1 MVDKKAQVAT
11 RKLRRRTALSA
22 LAVAVA
28 VAVLGGRLVD
38 IQVVRADD
46 LQRESV
52 DKKEDSATLYGS
64 RGDIVDAAGA
74 VLATT
79 VYTYTA
85 AASPSDARGTG
96 ESGLVKMTEAA
107 EKIGA
112 ITGQGG
118 AAVLKLFTD
127 ALAENP
133 KSKYVLVKS
142 GMDVTTFDKLD
153 KLPYPW
159 LTFSKVQARSYPN
172 GAVAGNL
179 LGYVS
184 ESGNG
189 GLEES
194 ADACLASQNGRETF
208 QRGADGVA
216 IPGSTVVEKDAK
228 DGGALKLTIDSD
240 LQWFAEQTLA
250 QQVSATGSKFGF
262 VTVAEAKTGK
272 LKAVAQW
279 PALDPNNIDATDPS
293 YWRLQSLTD
302 PREPGSTFK
311 ALTAAML
318 LDQGKATPTSQVLA
332 PYAWKSGNGADLHD
346 SGYHAPLRLTLT
358 GVLMM
363 SSNTGMSQLG
373 KKLTNDTRYDYL
385 RKFGIGE
392 STGLPYPGQS
402 DGQLNPV
409 DEWDDQTK
417 YATMFGQG
425 VSATQLQ
432 MVGAYQALANGG
444 TRIPLTMVEGC
455 TKTDGTVTDVPKP
468 TPVPVV
474 SAEAANT
481 TLGMMESVVTDGEL
495 KKQLQIPGYRVAAKT
510 GTAQQPDGKGGYL
523 PSYYVSIMGVAPVD
537 DPQYVVSVNLG
548 FPTTIT
554 SSAAAA
560 PLFHTI
566 MSQVL
571 KTYRVKPSTSNP
583 ADYPPYY

>member
-1 MVDKKAQVAT
+1 MVN
-11 RKLRRRTALSA
+11 RKMLRRRTALT
-22 LAVAVA
+22 AVAVA
-28 VAVLGGRLVD
+28 ASVAILGGRLVD
-38 IQVVRADD
+38 IQVVRADA
-46 LQRESV
+46 LQKQSV
-52 DKKEDSATLYGS
+52 NAKEDSTTLYGN
-64 RGDIVDAAGA
+64 RGDIVDANGT

-79 VYTYTA
+79 IYTYTA
-85 AASPSDARGTG
+85 QASPSDAIAGGRD
-96 ESGLVKMTEAA
+96 KMVEAA
-107 EKIGA
+107 TKIGA

-118 AAVLKLFTD
+118 DAVVKLFDD
-127 ALAENP
+127 ALKDNP
-133 KSKYVLVKS
+133 KSKYVLIKS

-159 LTFSKVQARSYPN
+159 LAFSKTQARSYPN

-184 ESGNG
+184 QSGNG

-194 ADACLASQNGRETF
+194 ENGCLAGQNGLETY

-216 IPGSTVVEKDAK
+216 IPGSTVVQKEAK
-228 DGGALKLTIDSD
+228 DGGTLTLSIDSD

-250 QQVSATGSKFGF
+250 QQVAATGSKFGY
-262 VTVAEAKTGK
+262 VTVADAKTGK
-272 LKAVAQW
+272 IKAIAQW
-279 PALDPNNIDATDPS
+279 PALDPNNIDGTDPS
-293 YWRLQSLTD
+293 FWRLQTLTD

-318 LDQGKATPTSQVLA
+318 IDQGKATPTSQVLA
-332 PYAWKSGNGADLHD
+332 PYEWKSGNGADLHD
-346 SGYHAPLRLTLT
+346 SAYHDPLRLTLT

-373 KKLTNDTRYDYL
+373 QRLSDQTRYDYL
-385 RKFGIGE
+385 KKFGIGDD
-392 STGLPYPGQS
+392 TGLPYPDASSGL
-402 DGQLNPV
+402 LNPV
-409 DEWDDQTK
+409 QDWDDQTK

-432 MVGAYQALANGG
+432 MVSAYQALANGG

-455 TKTDGTVTDVPKP
+455 KQADGTVTDIPKAAP
-468 TPVPVV
+468 IRVV
-474 SAEAANT
+474 SADAANT
-481 TLGMMESVVTDGEL
+481 TLGMMESVTTKGEL
-495 KKQLQIPGYRVAAKT
+495 AKQLQIPGYRIAAKT
-510 GTAQQPDGKGGYL
+510 GTAQQANGRGGYL
-523 PSYYVSIMGVAPVD
+523 PSYYVSVMGVAPVD

-571 KTYRVKPSTSNP
+571 KTYRVKPSTSSP

>member
-1 MVDKKAQVAT
+1 MVGKKM
-11 RKLRRRTALSA
+11 LRRRTAA
-22 LAVAVA
+22 TVLAVAAA
-28 VAVLGGRLVD
+28 VGILGAKLVD
-38 IQVVRADD
+38 IQVIRADA
-46 LQRESV
+46 LQADSM
-52 DKKEDSATLYGS
+52 KAKEVSTSLLGN
-64 RGDIVDAAGA
+64 RGDIIDASGSI
-74 VLATT
+74 LATT

-85 AASPSDARGTG
+85 AASPKDAIAGGRDK
-96 ESGLVKMTEAA
+96 LVKAA
-107 EKIGA
+107 AAIGA

-118 AAVLKLFTD
+118 DAVVALIDGALKQ
-127 ALAENP
+127 NP
-133 KSKYVLVKS
+133 KSQYVLIKS
-142 GMDVTTFDKLD
+142 GMDVGTFDKLD

-159 LTFSKVQARSYPN
+159 LTFTKKQARSYPD

-179 LGYVS
+179 VGFLSDG
-184 ESGNG
+184 GNA
-189 GLEES
+189 GLEASENG
-194 ADACLASQNGRETF
+194 CLAGENGEETY

-216 IPGSTVVEKDAK
+216 IPGSTVVQKEAK
-228 DGGALKLTIDSD
+228 DGGTLKLTIDSD

-272 LKAVAQW
+272 IKAIAQW
-279 PALDPNNIDATDPS
+279 PALDPNNINGTDPS
-293 YWRLQSLTD
+293 YWGLKLFSD
-302 PREPGSTFK
+302 PYEPGSTFK
-311 ALTAAML
+311 ALTASML
-318 LDQGKATPTSQVLA
+318 IDQGKATPATQVLA
-332 PYAWKSGNGADLHD
+332 PYEWKSGNGADLHD
-346 SGYHAPLRLTLT
+346 SGYHDPLRLTLT

-373 KKLTNDTRYDYL
+373 SRLADQTRYDYL
-385 RKFGIGE
+385 KKFGIGE

-402 DGQLNPV
+402 DGILHPV
-409 DEWDDQTK
+409 KDWDDQTK

-432 MVGAYQALANGG
+432 MVDAYQALANGG
-444 TRIPLTMVEGC
+444 TRIPLSMVEGC
-455 TKTDGTVTDVPKP
+455 QHPDGSVTDVPTTKP
-468 TPVPVV
+468 TQVV
-474 SAEAANT
+474 SPQAAAT
-481 TLGMMESVVTDGEL
+481 TLGMMESVVTSGEL

-523 PSYYVSIMGVAPVD
+523 PSYYVSVMGVAPVD

-548 FPTTIT
+548 YPTTIT

-571 KTYRVKPSTSNP
+571 KTYRVKPSTSSP

>member
-1 MVDKKAQVAT
+1 MVSKKM
-11 RKLRRRTALSA
+11 LRRRTAVTV
-22 LAVAVA
+22 LAVAATVGI
-28 VAVLGGRLVD
+28 LGAKLVD
-38 IQVVRADD
+38 IQVVRADA
-46 LQRESV
+46 LQRQSV
-52 DKKEDSATLYGS
+52 TAKEVSTPLLGN
-64 RGDIVDAAGA
+64 RGDIVDADGT

-85 AASPSDARGTG
+85 AASPKDAIAGGRD
-96 ESGLVKMTEAA
+96 KMVEAA
-107 EKIGA
+107 AKIGA

-118 AAVLKLFTD
+118 DAVVALIDAALKAD
-127 ALAENP
+127 P
-133 KSKYVLVKS
+133 KSQYVLIKS
-142 GMDVTTFDKLD
+142 GMDVGTFDKLD

-159 LTFSKVQARSYPN
+159 LTFTKKQARSYPN

-179 LGYVS
+179 LGFLS
-184 ESGNG
+184 AGGDS
-189 GLEES
+189 GLEKSENT
-194 ADACLASQNGRETF
+194 CLAGQNGEETY

-216 IPGSTVVEKDAK
+216 IPGSTVVQKQAK
-228 DGGALKLTIDSD
+228 DGGTLKLTIDGD

-250 QQVSATGSKFGF
+250 QQVAATGSKFGF

-272 LKAVAQW
+272 VKAIAQW

-293 YWRLQSLTD
+293 YWRLQPLTD

-318 LDQGKATPTSQVLA
+318 IDQGKATPTSQVLA
-332 PYAWKSGNGADLHD
+332 PYSWKSGNGADLHD

-373 KKLTNDTRYDYL
+373 KALSDQTRYDYL
-385 RKFGIGE
+385 KKFGIGE
-392 STGLPYPGQS
+392 STGLPYPDQS
-402 DGQLNPV
+402 DGVLHPV
-409 DEWDDQTK
+409 SEWDDQTK

-425 VSATQLQ
+425 VSATQIQ

-444 TRIPLTMVEGC
+444 TRIPLSFVEGC
-455 TKTDGTVTDVPKP
+455 EHPDGTVTDIPSAKA
-468 TPVPVV
+468 TQVV
-474 SAEAANT
+474 SAQAAST

-523 PSYYVSIMGVAPVD
+523 PSYYVSVMGVAPVD

-571 KTYRVKPSTSNP
+571 KTYRVKPSTSSP
-583 ADYPPYY
+583 AGYPPYY

>member
-1 MVDKKAQVAT
+1 MVT
-11 RKLRRRTALSA
+11 RRMLRRRTAVTA
-22 LAVAVA
+22 LAVAATVGI
-28 VAVLGGRLVD
+28 LGAKLVD
-38 IQVVRADD
+38 IQVVRADQ
-46 LQRESV
+46 LQRQSVNAKEVSES
-52 DKKEDSATLYGS
+52 LLGN
-64 RGDIVDAAGA
+64 RGNIVDDDGT

-79 VYTYTA
+79 IYTYTA
-85 AASPSDARGTG
+85 AASPSDAIAGGRPA
-96 ESGLVKMTEAA
+96 MIAA
-107 EKIGA
+107 AAKIGA

-118 AAVLKLFTD
+118 DAIVALLDAALKD
-127 ALAENP
+127 NP
-133 KSKYVLVKS
+133 KSKYALVKS
-142 GMDVTTFDKLD
+142 GMDVGTFDKLD

-159 LTFSKVQARSYPN
+159 LTFTKQQARSYPN

-179 LGYVS
+179 LGFLS
-184 ESGNG
+184 TGG
-189 GLEES
+189 DAGLEQSENG
-194 ADACLASQNGRETF
+194 CLAGVNGEETY

-216 IPGSTVVEKDAK
+216 IPGSTVVQKEAK
-228 DGGALKLTIDSD
+228 DGGTLKLTVDGD
-240 LQWFAEQTLA
+240 LQWFAQQTLA

-272 LKAVAQW
+272 IKAIAQW
-279 PALDPNNIDATDPS
+279 PSLDPNNINATDPS
-293 YWRLQSLTD
+293 YWGLLPFTT
-302 PREPGSTFK
+302 PYEPGSTFK

-318 LDQGKATPTSQVLA
+318 IDQGKATPASQVLA
-332 PYAWKSGNGADLHD
+332 PYEWKSGNGADLHD

-373 KKLTNDTRYDYL
+373 SALSDQTRYDYL
-385 RKFGIGE
+385 KRFGIGE

-402 DGQLNPV
+402 DGILNPV
-409 DEWDDQTK
+409 KDWDDQTK

-432 MVGAYQALANGG
+432 MVSAYQTLANGG
-444 TRIPLTMVEGC
+444 SRVPLSMVESC
-455 TKTDGTVTDVPKP
+455 TASDGKVTQN
-468 TPVPVV
+468 TPAKATQVV
-474 SAEAANT
+474 SAGAANT
-481 TLGMMESVVTDGEL
+481 TLGMMESVVTSGEL
-495 KKQLQIPGYRVAAKT
+495 SKQLQIPGYRVAAKT

-523 PSYYVSIMGVAPVD
+523 PSYYVSVMGVAPVD

-571 KTYRVKPSTSNP
+571 KTYRVKPSTSSP

>member
-1 MVDKKAQVAT
+1 MVSKKM
-11 RKLRRRTALSA
+11 LRRRTAVTA
-22 LAVAVA
+22 LAVAATVGI
-28 VAVLGGRLVD
+28 LGAKLVD
-38 IQVVRADD
+38 IQVVRADA
-46 LQRESV
+46 LQRQSV
-52 DKKEDSATLYGS
+52 SAKEVSTPLLGN
-64 RGDIVDAAGA
+64 RGDIVDVDGT

-85 AASPSDARGTG
+85 AASPKDAIAGGRD
-96 ESGLVKMTEAA
+96 KMVEAA
-107 EKIGA
+107 AKIGA

-118 AAVLKLFTD
+118 DAVVGLIDTALKAD
-127 ALAENP
+127 P
-133 KSKYVLVKS
+133 KSQYVLIKS
-142 GMDVTTFDKLD
+142 GMDVGTFDKLD

-159 LTFSKVQARSYPN
+159 LTFTKKQARSYPN

-179 LGYVS
+179 LGFLS
-184 ESGNG
+184 DGG
-189 GLEES
+189 DAGLEKSENS
-194 ADACLASQNGRETF
+194 CLAGQNGEETY

-216 IPGSTVVEKDAK
+216 IPGSTVVQKQAK
-228 DGGALKLTIDSD
+228 DGGTLKLTIDGD
-240 LQWFAEQTLA
+240 LQWFAEQTRA
-250 QQVSATGSKFGF
+250 QQVAATGSKFGF

-272 LKAVAQW
+272 VKAIAQW

-293 YWRLQSLTD
+293 YWRLQPLTD

-318 LDQGKATPTSQVLA
+318 IDQGKATPTSQVLA
-332 PYAWKSGNGADLHD
+332 PYSWKSGNGADLHD

-373 KKLTNDTRYDYL
+373 RALSDQTRYDYL
-385 RKFGIGE
+385 KKFGIGE
-392 STGLPYPGQS
+392 PTGLPYPDQS
-402 DGQLNPV
+402 DGVLHPV
-409 DEWDDQTK
+409 SEWDDQTK

-425 VSATQLQ
+425 VSATQIQ

-444 TRIPLTMVEGC
+444 TRIPLSLVEGC
-455 TKTDGTVTDVPKP
+455 EHPDGTVTDIPSAKA
-468 TPVPVV
+468 TQVV
-474 SAEAANT
+474 SAQAAST

-495 KKQLQIPGYRVAAKT
+495 KKQLQIPGYRIAAKT

-523 PSYYVSIMGVAPVD
+523 PSYYVSVMGVAPVD

-571 KTYRVKPSTSNP
+571 KTYRVKPSTSSP
-583 ADYPPYY
+583 AGYPPYY

>member
-1 MVDKKAQVAT
+1 MVGKKM
-11 RKLRRRTALSA
+11 LRRRTAVTV
-22 LAVAVA
+22 LAVAATVGI
-28 VAVLGGRLVD
+28 LGGKLVD

-52 DKKEDSATLYGS
+52 NAKEVSTPLLGN
-64 RGDIVDAAGA
+64 RGDIVDADGT

-85 AASPSDARGTG
+85 AASPKDAIAGGRA
-96 ESGLVKMTEAA
+96 KMVEAA
-107 EKIGA
+107 AKIGA

-118 AAVLKLFTD
+118 DAVVALIDAALKD
-127 ALAENP
+127 DP
-133 KSKYVLVKS
+133 KSQYVLLKA
-142 GMDVTTFDKLD
+142 GMDVGTFDKLD

-159 LTFSKVQARSYPN
+159 LTFTKKQARSYPN

-179 LGYVS
+179 LGFLS
-184 ESGNG
+184 QGG
-189 GLEES
+189 DAGLEKSENQ
-194 ADACLASQNGRETF
+194 CLAGENGEETY

-216 IPGSTVVEKDAK
+216 IPGSTVVQKQAK
-228 DGGALKLTIDSD
+228 DGGTLKLTIDSD
-240 LQWFAEQTLA
+240 LQWFAEQTLG
-250 QQVSATGSKFGF
+250 QQVAATGSKFGF

-272 LKAVAQW
+272 IKAVAQW
-279 PALDPNNIDATDPS
+279 PTLDPNNIDATDPS
-293 YWRLQSLTD
+293 YWRLHPLTD
-302 PREPGSTFK
+302 PYEPGSTFK

-318 LDQGKATPTSQVLA
+318 IDQGKASPTSQVLA
-332 PYAWKSGNGADLHD
+332 PYSWKSGNGADLHD

-373 KKLTNDTRYDYL
+373 KALTDQTRYDYL
-385 RKFGIGE
+385 QKFGIGE
-392 STGLPYPGQS
+392 GTGLPYPDQS
-402 DGQLNPV
+402 DGVLHPV
-409 DEWDDQTK
+409 KDWDDQTK

-444 TRIPLTMVEGC
+444 TRIPLSLVEGC
-455 TKTDGTVTDVPKP
+455 DHPDGSVTDVPSTAK
-468 TPVPVV
+468 TPVV
-474 SAEAANT
+474 SAQAAAT

-523 PSYYVSIMGVAPVD
+523 PSYYVSVMGVAPVD

-571 KTYRVKPSTSNP
+571 KTYRVKPSTSSP

>member
-1 MVDKKAQVAT
+1 MVSKKM
-11 RKLRRRTALSA
+11 LRRRTAVTV
-22 LAVAVA
+22 LAVAATVGI
-28 VAVLGGRLVD
+28 LGAKLVD
-38 IQVVRADD
+38 IQVVRADA
-46 LQRESV
+46 LQRQSV
-52 DKKEDSATLYGS
+52 TAKEVSTPLLGN
-64 RGDIVDAAGA
+64 RGDIVDADGT

-85 AASPSDARGTG
+85 AASPKDAIAGGRD
-96 ESGLVKMTEAA
+96 KMVEAA
-107 EKIGA
+107 AKIGA

-118 AAVLKLFTD
+118 DAVVALIDAALKAD
-127 ALAENP
+127 P
-133 KSKYVLVKS
+133 KSQYVLIKS
-142 GMDVTTFDKLD
+142 GMDVGTFDKLD

-159 LTFSKVQARSYPN
+159 LTFTKKQARSYPN

-179 LGYVS
+179 LGFLS
-184 ESGNG
+184 AGGDS
-189 GLEES
+189 GLEKSENT
-194 ADACLASQNGRETF
+194 CLAGQNGEETY

-216 IPGSTVVEKDAK
+216 IPGSTVVQKQAK
-228 DGGALKLTIDSD
+228 DGGTLKLTIDGD

-250 QQVSATGSKFGF
+250 QQVAATGSKFGF

-272 LKAVAQW
+272 VKAIAQW

-293 YWRLQSLTD
+293 YWRLQPLTD

-318 LDQGKATPTSQVLA
+318 IDQGKATPTSQVLA
-332 PYAWKSGNGADLHD
+332 PYSWKSGNGADLHD
-346 SGYHAPLRLTLT
+346 SGYHGPLRLTLT

-373 KKLTNDTRYDYL
+373 KALSDQTRYDYL
-385 RKFGIGE
+385 KKFGIGE
-392 STGLPYPGQS
+392 STGLPYPDQS
-402 DGQLNPV
+402 DGVLHPV
-409 DEWDDQTK
+409 SEWDDQTK

-425 VSATQLQ
+425 VSATQIQ

-444 TRIPLTMVEGC
+444 TRIPLSFVEGC
-455 TKTDGTVTDVPKP
+455 EHPDGTVTDIPSAKA
-468 TPVPVV
+468 TQVV
-474 SAEAANT
+474 SAQAAST

-523 PSYYVSIMGVAPVD
+523 PSYYVSVMGVAPVD

-571 KTYRVKPSTSNP
+571 KTYRVKPSTSSP
-583 ADYPPYY
+583 AGYPPYY

>member
-1 MVDKKAQVAT
+1 MVGKKM
-11 RKLRRRTALSA
+11 LRRRTAVTV
-22 LAVAVA
+22 LAVAATVGI
-28 VAVLGGRLVD
+28 LGAKLVD
-38 IQVVRADD
+38 IQVVRADA
-46 LQRESV
+46 LQRQSV
-52 DKKEDSATLYGS
+52 NAKEVSTPLLGN
-64 RGDIVDAAGA
+64 RGDIVDADGT

-85 AASPSDARGTG
+85 AASPKDAIAGGRD
-96 ESGLVKMTEAA
+96 KMVEAA
-107 EKIGA
+107 AKIGA

-118 AAVLKLFTD
+118 DAVVALIDEALKAD
-127 ALAENP
+127 P
-133 KSKYVLVKS
+133 KSQYVLIKS
-142 GMDVTTFDKLD
+142 GMDVGTFDKLD

-159 LTFSKVQARSYPN
+159 LTFTKKQARSYPN

-179 LGYVS
+179 LGFLS
-184 ESGNG
+184 DGGDS
-189 GLEES
+189 GLEKSENT
-194 ADACLASQNGRETF
+194 CLAGQNGEETY

-216 IPGSTVVEKDAK
+216 IPGSTVVQKPAK
-228 DGGALKLTIDSD
+228 DGGTLKLTIDGD

-250 QQVSATGSKFGF
+250 QQVAATGSKFGF

-272 LKAVAQW
+272 VKAIAQW

-293 YWRLQSLTD
+293 YWRLQPLTD

-318 LDQGKATPTSQVLA
+318 IDQGKATPETPVLA
-332 PYAWKSGNGADLHD
+332 PYSWQSGNGADLHD

-373 KKLTNDTRYDYL
+373 RALSDQTRYDYL
-385 RKFGIGE
+385 KKFGIGE
-392 STGLPYPGQS
+392 STGLPYPDQS
-402 DGQLNPV
+402 DGVLHPV
-409 DEWDDQTK
+409 SEWDDQTK

-425 VSATQLQ
+425 VSATQIQ

-444 TRIPLTMVEGC
+444 ARIPLSFVEGC
-455 TKTDGTVTDVPKP
+455 EHPDGTVTDIPSAKA
-468 TPVPVV
+468 TQVV
-474 SAEAANT
+474 SAQAAST

-495 KKQLQIPGYRVAAKT
+495 RKQLQIPGYRIAAKT

-523 PSYYVSIMGVAPVD
+523 PSYYVSVMGVAPVD

-571 KTYRVKPSTSNP
+571 KTYRVKPSTTSP
-583 ADYPPYY
+583 AGYPPYY

>member
-1 MVDKKAQVAT
+1 MIN
-11 RKLRRRTALSA
+11 RKMLRRRTALTV
-22 LAVAVA
+22 VAVA
-28 VAVLGGRLVD
+28 AFVAILGGKLVD
-38 IQVVRADD
+38 IQVVRADE
-46 LQRESV
+46 LQKASV
-52 DKKEDSATLYGS
+52 NAKEDSNTLYGN
-64 RGDIVDAAGA
+64 RGDIVDASGKI
-74 VLATT
+74 LATT
-79 VYTYTA
+79 IYTYTA
-85 AASPSDARGTG
+85 QASPSDAIAGGRD
-96 ESGLVKMTEAA
+96 KMVEAA
-107 EKIGA
+107 AKIGE

-118 AAVLKLFTD
+118 DAVVKLFDD
-127 ALAENP
+127 ALKANA
-133 KSKYVLVKS
+133 KSKYVLIKS

-159 LTFSKVQARSYPN
+159 LTFGKSQARSYPN

-179 LGYVS
+179 IGYVS
-184 ESGNG
+184 QGGNG

-194 ADACLASQNGRETF
+194 ENGCLAGKNGLETY

-216 IPGSTVVEKDAK
+216 IPGSTVVQQKAK
-228 DGGALKLTIDSD
+228 DGGTLELTVDSD

-250 QQVSATGSKFGF
+250 QQVTATGSKFGF

-272 LKAVAQW
+272 IKAIAQW

-318 LDQGKATPTSQVLA
+318 IDQGKATPASQVLA
-332 PYAWKSGNGADLHD
+332 PYEWKSGNGADLHD
-346 SGYHAPLRLTLT
+346 SGYHAPERLTLT
-358 GVLMM
+358 GVLMN

-373 KKLTNDTRYDYL
+373 RALTDQTRYDYL
-385 RKFGIGE
+385 KKFGIGDD
-392 STGLPYPGQS
+392 TGLPYPGQS
-402 DGQLNPV
+402 SGILNPV
-409 DEWDDQTK
+409 KDWDDQTK

-425 VSATQLQ
+425 VSTTQLQ
-432 MVGAYQALANGG
+432 MVSAYQALANGG

-455 TKTDGTVTDVPKP
+455 KQADGTVTDAPKP
-468 TPVPVV
+468 TPVKVV
-474 SAEAANT
+474 SPEAAST
-481 TLGMMESVVTDGEL
+481 TLGMLESVTTQGEL
-495 KKQLQIPGYRVAAKT
+495 AKQLKIPGYNVAAKT

-523 PSYYVSIMGVAPVD
+523 PSYYVSVMGVAPVD

-571 KTYRVKPSTSNP
+571 KTYRVKPSTSSP